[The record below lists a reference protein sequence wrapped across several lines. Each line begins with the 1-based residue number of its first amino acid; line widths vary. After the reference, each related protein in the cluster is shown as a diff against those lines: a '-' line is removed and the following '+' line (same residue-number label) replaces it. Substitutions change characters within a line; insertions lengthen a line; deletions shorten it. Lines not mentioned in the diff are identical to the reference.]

1 MPKKVTPTA
10 KQKQIFW
17 LHTAIFT
24 IATIITWI
32 VYDNGVVGWAYPWPA
47 WTTAAWGLSL
57 IGHFCA
63 VFLSYEDP
71 GHEDFKRQEA
81 NG

>member
-1 MPKKVTPTA
+1 MAQKLKPTGR
-10 KQKQIFW
+10 QKQIFY
-17 LHTAIFT
+17 LHTLVFA
-24 IATIITWI
+24 IATVLSWMM
-32 VYDNGVVGWAYPWPA
+32 YDNGVEGWAYPWPA

-63 VFLSYEDP
+63 VFLSYEDA
-71 GHEDFKRQEA
+71 GHEDYKRQEV

>member
-1 MPKKVTPTA
+1 MPKIKPTG
-10 KQKQIFW
+10 KQKSIFYI
-17 LHTAIFT
+17 HTAIFAV
-24 IATIITWI
+24 ATILSWML
-32 VYDNGVVGWAYPWPA
+32 YDKGVEGWAYPWPA

-63 VFLSYEDP
+63 VFLSWEDP
-71 GHEDFKRQEA
+71 GHDEYMRQEV

>member
-1 MPKKVTPTA
+1 MPKKVTPTG

-17 LHTAIFT
+17 IHTLVFAVATIFT
-24 IATIITWI
+24 WMI
-32 VYDNGVVGWAYPWPA
+32 YDKGVEGWAYPWPA

-71 GHEDFKRQEA
+71 YFEEHLRQEK